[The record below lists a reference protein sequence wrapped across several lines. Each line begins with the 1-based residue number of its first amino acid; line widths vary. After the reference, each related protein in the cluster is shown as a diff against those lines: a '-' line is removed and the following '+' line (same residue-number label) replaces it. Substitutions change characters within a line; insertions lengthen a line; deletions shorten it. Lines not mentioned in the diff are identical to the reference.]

1 MAIYNRLTSKQ
12 TAIAV
17 LGLGYVG
24 LPLALEFAK
33 HFKVIGFD
41 IDSRL
46 IESLKAKVD
55 PAGEVEPTRFE
66 NVDIVFSDNE
76 QVLKQASFY
85 IIAVP
90 TPIDQNYLPDLSLLY
105 NACQIVAKYLK
116 PGDYVVLEATVYPG
130 CTEEEC
136 IPMLEQISGLKCG
149 KDFKVG
155 FSPERINPGD
165 KKHTLSNVVKI
176 TSGCDPQAADQIAKV
191 YQTIIKQG
199 VFRASSIK
207 VAEAAK
213 IIENTQRDV
222 NIAIMNELAM
232 ILNEMEIDTNEVIR
246 AASTKW
252 NFLKFTP
259 GLVGGH
265 CIGVDPYYL
274 IYKARKLGYEPE
286 LFIAARRVNERVAS
300 HVVDNILRLM
310 ASNRINIIDANALV
324 LGITYKENVR
334 DIRNSKVAKIVH
346 SLKQYNFNVD
356 VYDPKAD
363 SEEVRRAY
371 KIDLIG
377 QIPEHKYDVVILA
390 VLHDEFK
397 NLDEEQI
404 KKLYR
409 RYKGLFVDIKGYF
422 GNKLSDLL
430 YWSL

>member
-1 MAIYNRLTSKQ
+1 MAIYNKLAKKQ
-12 TAIAV
+12 GAIAV

-33 HFKVIGFD
+33 YFKVIGFD
-41 IDSRL
+41 IDSNL
-46 IESLKAKVD
+46 IASLQNKVD
-55 PAGEVEPTRFE
+55 PAGEVEPQRFE
-66 NVDIVFSDNE
+66 NVDIIFTDDE
-76 QVLKQASFY
+76 ELLDQASFY

-90 TPIDQNYLPDLSLLY
+90 TPIDDNYLPDLNLLY
-105 NACQIVAKYLK
+105 KACQIVAKYLK

-136 IPMLEQISGLKCG
+136 VPLLERISGLKCG
-149 KDFKVG
+149 KDFKIG

-176 TSGCDPQAADQIAKV
+176 TSGCDQEAAEQIAKV

-199 VFRASSIK
+199 IFRASSIK

-232 ILNEMEIDTNEVIR
+232 ILNEMNVDTNEVIR

-252 NFLKFTP
+252 NFLKFYP

-286 LFIAARRVNERVAS
+286 LFITARKVNERVADF
-300 HVVDNILRLM
+300 VVDNILRLM
-310 ASNRINIIDANALV
+310 AKNRINIIDANVLV

-334 DIRNSKVAKIVH
+334 DIRNSKVAKIV
-346 SLKQYNFNVD
+346 SRLKQYNFNVD
-356 VYDPKAD
+356 VFDPKTDA
-363 SEEVRRAY
+363 EEVRNSY
-371 KIDLIG
+371 QIDLIG
-377 QIPEHKYDVVILA
+377 QIPQKRYDVVILA
-390 VLHDEFK
+390 VVHDEFK
-397 NLDEEQI
+397 KLSPAQI
-404 KKLYR
+404 KSFYR
-409 RYKGLFVDIKGYF
+409 RDNGILIDIKGYF
-422 GNKLSDLL
+422 GNKDLDLL